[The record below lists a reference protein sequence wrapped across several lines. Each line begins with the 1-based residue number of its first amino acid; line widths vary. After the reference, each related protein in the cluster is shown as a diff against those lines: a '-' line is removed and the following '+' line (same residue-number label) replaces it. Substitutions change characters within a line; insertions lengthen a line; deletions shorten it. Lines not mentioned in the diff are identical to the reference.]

1 MNIVET
7 RHKVFPILGEA
18 SSPTN
23 NEDDDDYD
31 DDDDDD
37 KPRNDYDGHSGMNV
51 LARDTAL
58 KR

>member
-18 SSPTN
+18 SSPSN

-37 KPRNDYDGHSGMNV
+37 KPRNDYDCDSEVDV
-51 LARDTAL
+51 LARHT
-58 KR
+58 RR